1 VEAVN
6 AHAPTADA
14 AWAEAHDRVRAYL
27 SAHGVP
33 AARVEEMT
41 GQVLR
46 FARER
51 HAAHPDLPPVEIAAD
66 AAMLLIDGWIQT
78 IVGLDPSESAGRRL
92 AHERAA
98 VHLADLPTRWPDQF
112 LRDEP
117 PPEEMRRELRT
128 TYVEAGPDLEFSN
141 MTPRAI
147 ELGPVSEVAD
157 TTWRTFDKWPFLR
170 GVATWL
176 LYLGALAAAF
186 YAVRF

>member
-1 VEAVN
+1 MN
-6 AHAPTADA
+6 AAGTVADA
-14 AWAEAHDRVRAYL
+14 AAWTEARERVRAYL

-33 AARVEEMT
+33 SGRLEELT
-41 GQVLR
+41 EQVLG

-51 HAAHPDLPPVEIAAD
+51 RAAQQEQHPVEIAAD
-66 AAMLLIDGWIQT
+66 AAMLLIDGWIQMHVDT
-78 IVGLDPSESAGRRL
+78 DPTETDGRRY

-98 VHLADLPTRWPDQF
+98 VHLADLPQRWPQHFLADQD
-112 LRDEP
+112 L
-117 PPEEMRRELRT
+117 PPEMLRELRT

-141 MTPRAI
+141 MTPRSI
-147 ELGPVSEVAD
+147 DLGPVSEVAD

-186 YAVRF
+186 YAVRY